1 MLFLRRSDEQRST
14 LSNRD
19 NENSTHDETS
29 ARSRTSAAKTHSWGA
44 LADTSRFFE
53 AQRTQ
58 RVDGAERS
66 QVELQI
72 SSMADN
78 WIERTRTRLQPI
90 DLD

>member
-14 LSNRD
+14 LANRD
-19 NENSTHDETS
+19 NENSRDETS
-29 ARSRTSAAKTHSWGA
+29 ASSRTSAAKTLSWGA
-44 LADTSRFFE
+44 LADTSRYFE

-58 RVDGAERS
+58 RVDSAERS
-66 QVELQI
+66 QMELQI